1 MSAAEPRGP
10 KSELQ
15 SLGLTAKRSFGQNFL
30 ADKNIARR
38 IAELAAED
46 AKTVVE
52 LGAGMGALTAPLL
65 AHPARVIAVE
75 RDRDLVPY
83 LHARFAAELAAG
95 RLQVHEADAKTF
107 DYPGAFQRAEQPIVL
122 TGNLPY
128 QLTGP
133 LLSLTAGLA
142 RELCRAVYMV
152 QLEVAQRVVAA
163 PGEADYGA
171 LSVFMQAAF
180 RCERALTV
188 RRTAFYPQPRVD
200 SAVLRLTRLETPI
213 AEETPLFRQLVR
225 QAFEQRRKTLRNA
238 WRALGLAEVEAAAAR
253 ADISLDLRGE
263 ALHAR
268 DFARMERCFTAV
280 GAP

>member
-1 MSAAEPRGP
+1 MSAPEPRGP
-10 KSELQ
+10 RSELLR
-15 SLGLTAKRSFGQNFL
+15 LGLQAKRSFGQNFL

-38 IAELAAED
+38 IAELAASD
-46 AKTVVE
+46 AKTVIE

-65 AHPARVIAVE
+65 EHPTRVVAVE

-83 LHARFAAELAAG
+83 LHARFEAERAAG
-95 RLQVHEADAKTF
+95 RLTVHEADAKTF
-107 DYPGAFQRAEQPIVL
+107 DYQAIFQRSEAPIVL

-133 LLSLTAGLA
+133 LLALTAQLA
-142 RELCRAVYMV
+142 PQIERAVYMV
-152 QLEVAQRVVAA
+152 QLEVAERVVAA
-163 PGEADYGA
+163 PGQAAYGG

-188 RRTAFYPQPRVD
+188 RRTVFYPQPRVD

-238 WRALGLAEVEAAAAR
+238 WRGLGMAEVEAAAER
-253 ADISLDLRGE
+253 AGISLDLRGE

-268 DFARMERCFTAV
+268 DFARMERCFTAAE
-280 GAP
+280 AP